1 MMSPAPSPGGPSH
14 SHELRRV
21 ELDTF
26 ARHLGFHLPVPFP
39 DGSRPDVALVHTD
52 RRALF
57 IGDAKHTER
66 PTSRDTHARLSVY
79 SSWLGSAPG
88 SGPDLFALAYPPGAG
103 PGWAEVLVDLVVD
116 AGLTPGRPWIRRLSP
131 QTEVVL
137 VSVSR
142 IVPGPSDDRLV

>member
-1 MMSPAPSPGGPSH
+1 MSLPPLSGGVSR

-21 ELDTF
+21 ELETF
-26 ARHLGFHLPVPFP
+26 AHHLGFHLPVVFP
-39 DGSRPDVALVHTD
+39 DGSVPDVALMNSE

-66 PTSRDTHARLSVY
+66 PTSRATHARLSVY
-79 SSWLGSAPG
+79 FSWLGSACRL
-88 SGPDLFALAYPPGAG
+88 GPNLFALAYPPRFGS
-103 PGWAEVLVDLVVD
+103 GWAKVLVDLVVD
-116 AGLTPGRPWIRRLSP
+116 ANLAPRRPWVRRLSL

-142 IVPGPSDDRLV
+142 IVPSFGNNRLV